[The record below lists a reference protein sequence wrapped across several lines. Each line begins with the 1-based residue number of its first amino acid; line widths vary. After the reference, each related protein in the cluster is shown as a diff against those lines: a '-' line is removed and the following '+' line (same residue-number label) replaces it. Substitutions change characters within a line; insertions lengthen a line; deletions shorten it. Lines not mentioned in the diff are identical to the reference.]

1 MKRFVGRV
9 EGARFR
15 CWPAPERYWQ
25 CQLLWR
31 GYLVN
36 RDDILREAKQ
46 RQARLR
52 DGSDA
57 ELMALAYRWWGET
70 TASRLLGEY
79 ALAIYD
85 EPTSSLF
92 LTNDSFGLLPLFY
105 SVSTPGLVF
114 GSHLEDMVAV
124 TGVGELDE
132 DFIADYVSSSFHPP
146 ERTPYRAIRRLN
158 FGHSATWTGHKFRVV
173 RTWRP
178 DGAAAATVSNREYE
192 EQFLS
197 LLNDAVM
204 GALQGDG
211 PVWSEL
217 SGGLD
222 SSSVVCVGSRS
233 GRRSFEAISLV
244 YDRYAQADESSWMRS
259 VLAQYQIPWHVI
271 DGDAVLPFAELPDR
285 FCGEPGLPMIDW
297 SYRRRY
303 QALIDQHGVAAVL
316 TGQGGDLVFFGAGTE
331 PYYLADLARRLELAR
346 LWTQL
351 RCWQSADRRQRS
363 MLHWAV
369 NYVLQPL
376 FGTMRKPPRRAGW
389 RPDTSPWIDAD
400 YAHRMALDE
409 RGGRQLSGDY
419 DTIDQRWCFDELVR
433 LCGRVANLNQV
444 PQRFEFRHPL
454 LYRPLVEFMFALP
467 PDQKFNPHADRF
479 LQRRALEGI
488 LPEPLRQRR
497 EKTIFD
503 QPFYEGL
510 RNGKAWT
517 SALTSAPRVIER
529 RIVDRE
535 QWPEEVARARLGH
548 THSLAQFQ
556 AIATLEIWLQQLE
569 TLVTSGPVPL
579 VLDEHDRLAEHAAPR
594 KGDTNER

>member
-1 MKRFVGRV
+1 V
-9 EGARFR
+9 
-15 CWPAPERYWQ
+15 
-25 CQLLWR
+25 LWR
-31 GYLVN
+31 GYLAN
-36 RDDILREAKQ
+36 RDDILREAEQ
-46 RQARLR
+46 RRVRLR
-52 DGSDA
+52 DGSEA
-57 ELMALAYRWWGET
+57 ELLALAYRWWGEA

-85 EPTSSLF
+85 EPNSSLF

-105 SVSTPGLVF
+105 SVSRPGLVF
-114 GSHLEDMVAV
+114 GSHLEDLV
-124 TGVGELDE
+124 TEAGVGELDE
-132 DFIADYVSSSFHPP
+132 DFIADYVASCFHPP
-146 ERTPYRAIRRLN
+146 DRTPYRAIRRLG
-158 FGHSATWTGHKFRVV
+158 FGHSAAWTGHELRVR

-178 DGAAAATVSNREYE
+178 DRTASTAVADRDYE

-197 LLNDAVM
+197 LLNDAVTR
-204 GALQGDG
+204 AQRADG

-222 SSSVVCVGSRS
+222 SSSVVCVGARS
-233 GRRSFEAISLV
+233 GRRDFEAVSLV
-244 YDRYAQADESSWMRS
+244 YDRYAQADESAWMRA
-259 VLAQYQIPWHVI
+259 VLAQYPLPWRVI

-285 FCGEPGLPMIDW
+285 FCAEPGLPMIDW

-303 QALIDQHGVAAVL
+303 QALIDENGVAAVL

-331 PYYLADLARRLELAR
+331 PYYLADLARGLKLGQ
-346 LWTQL
+346 LCSQL
-351 RCWQSADRRQRS
+351 RGWQSADRRKRS

-369 NYVLQPL
+369 NYVLQPI
-376 FGTMRKPPRRAGW
+376 FGALRRPARRAGW
-389 RPDTSPWIDAD
+389 RPDTSPWIDVG
-400 YAHRMALDE
+400 YARRMALDA
-409 RGGRQLSGDY
+409 RGGRLLSSGY
-419 DTIDQRWCFDELVR
+419 DTIDQSWCFDELIR

-467 PDQKFNPHADRF
+467 PGQKFDPRGDRF

-488 LPEPLRQRR
+488 LPEALRQRR

-510 RNGKAWT
+510 RNGKAWIG
-517 SALTSAPRVIER
+517 ALTSAPRVVER
-529 RIVDRE
+529 GIVDRE
-535 QWPEEVARARLGH
+535 SWAEAVAQARLGR

-569 TLVTSGPVPL
+569 TPVSSGPLPL
-579 VLDEHDRLAEHAAPR
+579 VLDEHGRLAEHGAPT
-594 KGDTNER
+594 KGDLDGH